1 MKRLLISSVAV
12 AAMPAAAGAAN
23 RDHVPGCATA
33 SCDKRIGKRWARN
46 HPRARKATVTWRQV
60 VEPYQAFLAKLRACE
75 AGGQPA
81 PYQTNTGNGFYGAY
95 QFALSSWAAVGGHG
109 NPAAASPLEQ
119 DYRAVR
125 LLKLQ
130 GPGAW
135 PVCSR

>member
-1 MKRLLISSVAV
+1 MKRLLPVAAVMAALPAGAV
-12 AAMPAAAGAAN
+12 AKDAK
-23 RDHVPGCATA
+23 HVRGCNTKR
-33 SCDKRIGKRWARN
+33 CDNRIGARWAKR
-46 HPRARKATVTWRQV
+46 HPHARLASYVA
-60 VEPYQAFLAKLRACE
+60 PYRAFLAKLRACE
-75 AGGQPA
+75 VRGQPH

-95 QFALSSWAAVGGHG
+95 QFTVSSWAAVGGHG
-109 NPAAASPLEQ
+109 MPQNATPAEQ